1 MMSECLFGVW
11 KRRFPILKSLRTDHN
26 LSQKIV
32 VATAILQNIA
42 RLWDDETPE
51 DDEDDQAGDSAADSD
66 DESQEGVDDFTVQDA
81 VPATIRLK
89 GQVMRDRLRDMM
101 PA

>member
-1 MMSECLFGVW
+1 MSESLFGLW
-11 KRRFPILKSLRTDHN
+11 KRSFPILKSVRTDHN

-32 VATAILQNIA
+32 ASIAILQNIA

-51 DDEDDQAGDSAADSD
+51 NDEDDQDGDSAADSD

-81 VPATIRLK
+81 VPATIRLRGK
-89 GQVMRDRLRDMM
+89 VMRDRLRDRY
-101 PA
+101 